1 MLITV
6 PQETKLDRKGTLA
19 KSIRGVDERRFKA
32 GPGSGAFGSL
42 ILTSLRELQCDVM
55 VTSSSAGPDL

>member
-1 MLITV
+1 MKLITI
-6 PQETKLDRKGTLA
+6 PRETKLDRKGTLA

-42 ILTSLRELQCDVM
+42 IFPAR
-55 VTSSSAGPDL
+55 VTV